1 MFRLAGDTNKNVD
14 HWKQVLDERDQD
26 AEKYIVIPS
35 NGLVVPI
42 NAFEEDSSDFEA
54 MINGRE

>member
-1 MFRLAGDTNKNVD
+1 MDKDISF
-14 HWKQVLDERDQD
+14 WKQVLPEADKD

-35 NGLVVPI
+35 NGLVMPV
-42 NAFEEDSSDFEA
+42 NEFAEGSRDFEA